1 MVIHRL
7 AAVIRI
13 VSTNAIAAACSRMPN
28 GCLRSSPEIS
38 TTALPQA
45 IPLQYRS
52 IHERRDF
59 LELTQI
65 KLKCEPTGL
74 LMIGGGAPKKFA
86 QDIVVA
92 AEILGREVP
101 MHEYAVQN
109 RRRRARRRAIRQHL
123 ERSQQLG
130 KVDRTYEQMVLRSDD
145 CPSLD
150 RRVCVTQGWMEASQ
164 GT

>member
-28 GCLRSSPEIS
+28 GYLRSSPEIS

-101 MHEYAVQN
+101 MHEYAVQKTVADV
-109 RRRRARRRAIRQHL
+109 RDGAL
-123 ERSQQLG
+123 SGSTL
-130 KVDRTYEQMVLRSDD
+130 K
-145 CPSLD
+145 
-150 RRVCVTQGWMEASQ
+150 EASSW
-164 GT
+164 GKSTGPTNRWYCEATIALPLIAGYA